1 MNPFVTLS
9 VALRAIQRNMM
20 RSFLTTLGIIIGVA
34 AVIAMM
40 AIGAGAKSQVEQA
53 FAAMGTNL
61 LIVLPGSTTAGGSF
75 GGFGSMPTLTWD
87 DLAAV
92 KSEVATVKAVAPSL
106 RSNQSL
112 VGEEMN
118 WTSSVTG
125 TTPEYFDIRNWP
137 ASQGAIFT
145 QADVDAGNK
154 VIVLGQTV
162 VSRLYGS
169 PTANPVGQTIRV
181 GNTPFSVV
189 GVASKKGQSATGQDY
204 DDAAFIPATT
214 FAHRIQGGLGKFMSG
229 QMYVQAMSSETTN
242 RALEDIRT
250 LLRDRHHIAPG
261 ADDDFS
267 IRNLAEIAGAQA
279 QGTETMTTL
288 LASVAA
294 VSLLVGGI
302 GIMNIMLVSVTERTR
317 EIGIRMAI
325 GAKPGSILLQF
336 LIEALVLSIAGG
348 LLGVALGVGVA
359 AYLAGKFK
367 WPMLIQ
373 VDVIVISVAF
383 SAAVGVVFGLYPAR
397 KASQLDP
404 IDALRYE

>member
-1 MNPFVTLS
+1 MNPFVTLRI
-9 VALRAIQRNMM
+9 ALRAVLRNKM
-20 RSFLTTLGIIIGVA
+20 RSFLTTLGIIIGVG

-40 AIGAGAKSQVEQA
+40 AIGAGAKAQVEQA

-61 LIVLPGSTTAGGSF
+61 LIVLPGSSSTGGSK
-75 GGFGSMPTLTWD
+75 GGFGSQPTLTWD
-87 DLAAV
+87 DLAAI
-92 KSEVATVKAVAPSL
+92 KSEVATVRAVAPSL
-106 RSNQSL
+106 RSSQSL
-112 VGEEMN
+112 VGDQLN
-118 WTSSVTG
+118 WTTSVTG

-137 ASQGAIFT
+137 MSDGAIFT
-145 QADVDAGNK
+145 QQDVDAGNK
-154 VIVLGQTV
+154 VIILGQTV

-169 PTANPVGQTIRV
+169 TASPVGQTIRV

-189 GVASKKGQSATGQDY
+189 GVAGKKGQSATGQDY
-204 DDAAFIPATT
+204 DDSAFIPSTT
-214 FAHRIQGGLGKFMSG
+214 FAHRIQGGLGKYMSG
-229 QMYVQAMSSETTN
+229 QMYVQSTSSETTT
-242 RALEDIRT
+242 RALEDVRA
-250 LLRDRHHIAPG
+250 LLRDRHKLAPG

-279 QGTETMTTL
+279 EGTDTMTTL

-325 GAKPGSILLQF
+325 GAKPSSILLQF

-348 LLGVALGVGVA
+348 LVGVASGVGVA
-359 AYLAGKFK
+359 WWLASRFK
-367 WPMLIQ
+367 WPVQ
-373 VDVIVISVAF
+373 VQLDVIVISVAF
-383 SAAVGVVFGLYPAR
+383 SAAVGIVFGLYPAR